1 MIDHSTAAGRA
12 LLLAL
17 VLALVAAIGAADA
30 QSRRP
35 VDSDR
40 SGDKGS
46 DKGSD
51 KATDCAATLGA
62 LPKEWLGEAFAIDGV
77 TLGGAGLKP
86 QLRLWGVQSGELRD
100 RQTGLQTVA
109 GMQARAAL
117 EDMLDKAE
125 HKVKCRAVRW
135 DRDCHVVAQCTV
147 DASPAPL
154 DLGGYMIASGMAY
167 GFHLEEVLPWEPRA
181 SQRYAGAEVEAR
193 KARRGLWP
201 VWLGDK

>member
-1 MIDHSTAAGRA
+1 MIDRPTAAGGAGRTP
-12 LLLAL
+12 LLAL
-17 VLALVAAIGAADA
+17 VLVLAAAIGPADA
-30 QSRRP
+30 QPRRP
-35 VDSDR
+35 TDSDKG
-40 SGDKGS
+40 GDKGS
-46 DKGSD
+46 DKP
-51 KATDCAATLGA
+51 TDCVATLGA
-62 LPKEWLGEAFAIDGV
+62 LPKEWLGEAFAFDGV

-100 RQTGLQTVA
+100 RQTGLQAVA

-154 DLGGYMIASGMAY
+154 DLGGYMVASGMAY

-201 VWLGDK
+201 VWLGEK

>member
-1 MIDHSTAAGRA
+1 MIDRPTAAGGAGRTP
-12 LLLAL
+12 LLAL
-17 VLALVAAIGAADA
+17 VLVLAAAIGPADA
-30 QSRRP
+30 QPRRP
-35 VDSDR
+35 AD
-40 SGDKGS
+40 
-46 DKGSD
+46 SD
-51 KATDCAATLGA
+51 KAIDKPTDCVATLGA

-77 TLGGAGLKP
+77 TMGGAGLKP
-86 QLRLWGVQSGELRD
+86 QLRLWGVQSGELRN
-100 RQTGLQTVA
+100 RQTGLETVA

-117 EDMLDKAE
+117 DDVLDKAE

-147 DASPAPL
+147 NASPAPL
-154 DLGGYMIASGMAY
+154 DLGGYMVASGMAY

>member
-1 MIDHSTAAGRA
+1 MAMIECPTAASGADRC

-17 VLALVAAIGAADA
+17 ILVLAVATGSADA
-30 QSRRP
+30 QPRRP
-35 VDSDR
+35 AD
-40 SGDKGS
+40 GDKAS
-46 DKGSD
+46 DKP
-51 KATDCAATLGA
+51 ADCVATLGA
-62 LPKEWLGEAFAIDGV
+62 LPKEWTGEAFAIDGR

-86 QLRLWGVQSGELRD
+86 QLRLWGVQAGELRD
-100 RQTGLQTVA
+100 RQSSQETVA
-109 GMQARAAL
+109 GMRARAAL

-147 DASPAPL
+147 EASPAPF

-167 GFHLEEVLPWEPRA
+167 GFRLDEVLPWEPRA
-181 SQRYAGAEVEAR
+181 SQRYAGAEAEAR

-201 VWLGDK
+201 AWLGEK